1 MFMIR
6 ALPSINE
13 KKTGLETD
21 RTIVLHST
29 MIFNGFFRT
38 VDWIT
43 NVRWNYVKLK
53 LTEVCRRNV
62 KTRASFSHKGFVCD
76 RFWLYLAFL
85 DGSTRFNSTRIR
97 NIEFSIFVDA
107 RHIIKKK
114 KEREKRIVEGIKL
127 QKIRSED
134 FRSNL
139 GLYERN

>member
-114 KEREKRIVEGIKL
+114 KREKKESLKELNCKRFD
-127 QKIRSED
+127 QKT
-134 FRSNL
+134 FAQT
-139 GLYERN
+139 